1 MSTIV
6 VMRTIDHDANM
17 TRLQGNV
24 AQNFARLAAHGAMT
38 QDGVKLLRK
47 NWP

>member
-1 MSTIV
+1 MLTIV
-6 VMRTIDHDANM
+6 EIRTIDHDANM

-24 AQNFARLAAHGAMT
+24 AQNFARLATHGTMT